1 MPFCP
6 TCGSEYRP
14 GIEVCADCNVALVD
28 ELSTSEGDAHSPRA
42 AYKPPPPAGNDV
54 AIARDESMAIVQMWA
69 ELVGEADIAC
79 RIVPARVGDTGLVPG
94 QALWELR
101 VAAIDAQRALEL
113 LPSDAP
119 DEAEPQSEPG
129 EAELEQELTA
139 EVADA
144 EGQARAT
151 RWFVIAGVIFV
162 VLMAWVILAQVG
174 R

>member
-1 MPFCP
+1 VPFCP
-6 TCGSEYRP
+6 TCFAEYRV
-14 GIEVCADCNVALVD
+14 GIAECADCNVALVD
-28 ELSTSEGDAHSPRA
+28 ELPTAEEDAEPERA
-42 AYKPPPPAGNDV
+42 AYRPPPPTGNDV

-69 ELVGEADIAC
+69 ELLGEEQIAC

-113 LPSDAP
+113 LPGDGP
-119 DEAEPQSEPG
+119 EEAEPESEPG
-129 EAELEQELTA
+129 EAQLEAELTA

-144 EGQARAT
+144 EGQARAM
-151 RWFVIAGVIFV
+151 RWFVVAGVIFV
-162 VLMAWVILAQVG
+162 VLIAWVILAQVG